1 MFYRDKTMGGTQVFE
16 WLYKLKNA
24 VTSAEDAEHSGYALT
39 SKTDENV
46 D

>member
-1 MFYRDKTMGGTQVFE
+1 MFYRDKTMGRTEVFG

-24 VTSAEDAEHSGYALT
+24 VTSAEHSRYALT
-39 SKTDENV
+39 SKTDENM